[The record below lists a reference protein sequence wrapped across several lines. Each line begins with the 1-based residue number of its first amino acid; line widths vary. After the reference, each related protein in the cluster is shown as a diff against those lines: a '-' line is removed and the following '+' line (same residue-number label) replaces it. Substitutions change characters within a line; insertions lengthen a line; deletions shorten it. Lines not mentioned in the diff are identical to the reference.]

1 MNFVV
6 HFVGTKIVT
15 AKSTKVILLR
25 ADKSSQSN
33 HSVNGQLERTMNDN
47 GLKFFKHSPL
57 FKRLLI
63 LAAIEK
69 NPHIS
74 QGSLAAEVG
83 LTSSMVNN
91 YIRELS
97 QKELISIKGKTNRTM
112 TYNLTHKGLEE
123 KMSLLISYTLETT
136 GLYQD
141 AKQEF
146 AQRLQKIYEEGIHN
160 AVLFGASETAEILYN
175 ASKSLDLEIIGIVDN
190 DPDKQGKLF
199 GNLIIQPPDFIERI
213 NPDGVIIASIGRQDE
228 IYEQIHSLTNK
239 GISIRTIGVSSNGET
254 KT

>member
-1 MNFVV
+1 MKN
-6 HFVGTKIVT
+6 
-15 AKSTKVILLR
+15 
-25 ADKSSQSN
+25 
-33 HSVNGQLERTMNDN
+33 N

-63 LAAIEK
+63 LSAVAK
-69 NPHIS
+69 NSHIS
-74 QGSLAAEVG
+74 QNNLANEVG

-97 QKELISIKGKTNRTM
+97 KKELIRIKGNTNRTM
-112 TYNLTHKGLEE
+112 NYNLTPKGFEE
-123 KMSLLISYTLETT
+123 KMSLLVAYSLETT

-146 AQRLQKIYEEGIHN
+146 AQRLQEIYEEGVHN
-160 AVLFGASETAEILYN
+160 AVLFGAGETAEILYN

-199 GNLIIQPPDFIERI
+199 GNLIIQPPEFIERI
-213 NPDGVIIASIGRQDE
+213 SPDVVIIASVGRQDE
-228 IYEQIHSLTNK
+228 IYEQITPLTAK
-239 GISIRTIGVSSNGET
+239 GISIRTISVSNNDID
-254 KT
+254 KD

>member
-1 MNFVV
+1 MDSW
-6 HFVGTKIVT
+6 T
-15 AKSTKVILLR
+15 L
-25 ADKSSQSN
+25 
-33 HSVNGQLERTMNDN
+33 TMKNN

-63 LAAIEK
+63 LSAVAK
-69 NPHIS
+69 NSHIS
-74 QGSLAAEVG
+74 QNNLANEVG

-97 QKELISIKGKTNRTM
+97 KKELIRIKGNTNRTM
-112 TYNLTHKGLEE
+112 NYNLTPKGFEE
-123 KMSLLISYTLETT
+123 KMSLLVAYSLETT

-146 AQRLQKIYEEGIHN
+146 AQRLQEIYEEGVHN
-160 AVLFGASETAEILYN
+160 AVLFGAGETAEILYN

-199 GNLIIQPPDFIERI
+199 GNLIIQPPEFIERI
-213 NPDGVIIASIGRQDE
+213 SPDVVIIASVGRQDE
-228 IYEQIHSLTNK
+228 IYEQITPLTAK
-239 GISIRTIGVSSNGET
+239 GISIRTISVSNNDID
-254 KT
+254 KD

>member
-1 MNFVV
+1 MN
-6 HFVGTKIVT
+6 
-15 AKSTKVILLR
+15 
-25 ADKSSQSN
+25 N
-33 HSVNGQLERTMNDN
+33 N

-69 NPHIS
+69 DPHIS
-74 QGSLAAEVG
+74 QNNLAQEVG
-83 LTSSMVNN
+83 LTSSMINN

-97 QKELISIKGKTNRTM
+97 KEELISIQGKTNRTM
-112 TYNLTHKGLEE
+112 SYNLTPRGTKG
-123 KMSLLISYTLETT
+123 KMSLLIAYTVETT
-136 GLYQD
+136 ALYLD

-146 AQRLQKIYEEGIHN
+146 ARKLQEVYDEGIHN
-160 AVLFGASETAEILYN
+160 AVLFGAGETAEILYN

-190 DPDKQGKLF
+190 DPEKQGKLF
-199 GNLIIQPPDFIERI
+199 GNLIIQTPEFIERI

-228 IYEQIHSLTNK
+228 IYEQIRSLTAK
-239 GISIRTIGVSSNGET
+239 GISIRTIGASANGEA

>member
-1 MNFVV
+1 MN
-6 HFVGTKIVT
+6 
-15 AKSTKVILLR
+15 
-25 ADKSSQSN
+25 N
-33 HSVNGQLERTMNDN
+33 N

-69 NPHIS
+69 DPHIS
-74 QGSLAAEVG
+74 QNNLAQEVG
-83 LTSSMVNN
+83 LTSSMINN

-97 QKELISIKGKTNRTM
+97 KEELISIQGKTNRTM
-112 TYNLTHKGLEE
+112 SYNLTPRGTRE
-123 KMSLLISYTLETT
+123 KMTLLITYTLETT

-146 AQRLQKIYEEGIHN
+146 AQRLQNIYEEGIYN

-199 GNLIIQPPDFIERI
+199 GNLIIQTPELIERI
-213 NPDGVIIASIGRQDE
+213 NPDGVIIASLGRQDE
-228 IYEQIHSLTNK
+228 IYAQIHSLTTK
-239 GISIRTIGVSSNGET
+239 GIAIRTISVSQNSTGNNQNT
-254 KT
+254 

>member
-1 MNFVV
+1 MN
-6 HFVGTKIVT
+6 
-15 AKSTKVILLR
+15 
-25 ADKSSQSN
+25 N
-33 HSVNGQLERTMNDN
+33 N

-63 LAAIEK
+63 LSAVEK

-74 QGSLAAEVG
+74 QNNLANEVG

-91 YIRELS
+91 YIRKLS
-97 QKELISIKGKTNRTM
+97 KKELIRIKGNTNRTM
-112 TYNLTHKGLEE
+112 NYNLTPKGFEE
-123 KMSLLISYTLETT
+123 KMSLLVAYSLETT

-146 AQRLQKIYEEGIHN
+146 AQRLKEIYEEGVHN
-160 AVLFGASETAEILYN
+160 AVLFGAGETAEILFN

-190 DPDKQGKLF
+190 DPNKQGKLF

-213 NPDGVIIASIGRQDE
+213 SPDGVIIASVGRQDE
-228 IYEQIHSLTNK
+228 IYKQITSLSSK
-239 GISIRTIGVSSNGET
+239 GIAIRTIGSSANGEI

>member
-1 MNFVV
+1 
-6 HFVGTKIVT
+6 
-15 AKSTKVILLR
+15 
-25 ADKSSQSN
+25 
-33 HSVNGQLERTMNDN
+33 MNDN

-69 NPHIS
+69 DPHIS
-74 QGSLAAEVG
+74 QNNLAEEVG
-83 LTSSMVNN
+83 LTSSMINN

-97 QKELISIKGKTNRTM
+97 KEELISIQGKTNRTM
-112 TYNLTHKGLEE
+112 SYNLTPRGIRV
-123 KMSLLISYTLETT
+123 KMTLLITYTLETT

-146 AQRLQKIYEEGIHN
+146 ARKLQEVYDEGIHN

-199 GNLIIQPPDFIERI
+199 GNLIIQPPEFIERI
-213 NPDGVIIASIGRQDE
+213 NPDGVIIASVGRQDE
-228 IYEQIHSLTNK
+228 IYEQINSLSSK
-239 GISIRTIGVSSNGET
+239 GISIRTISYSTNGERINKAAET
-254 KT
+254 HRGRVREG

>member
-1 MNFVV
+1 MN
-6 HFVGTKIVT
+6 
-15 AKSTKVILLR
+15 
-25 ADKSSQSN
+25 N
-33 HSVNGQLERTMNDN
+33 N

-74 QGSLAAEVG
+74 QNNLANEVG

-97 QKELISIKGKTNRTM
+97 KKELIRIKGNTNRTM
-112 TYNLTHKGLEE
+112 NYNLTPKGLKE
-123 KMSLLISYTLETT
+123 KMALLIAYTLETT
-136 GLYQD
+136 DLYLD

-146 AQRLQKIYEEGIHN
+146 ARKLQKIYEEGIHN
-160 AVLFGASETAEILYN
+160 AVLFGAGETAEILYN
-175 ASKSLDLEIIGIVDN
+175 ASKFLDLEIIGIVDN

-213 NPDGVIIASIGRQDE
+213 SPDGVIIASVGRQDE
-228 IYEQIHSLTNK
+228 IYKQINSLTAK
-239 GISIRTIGVSSNGET
+239 GIAIRTISSSANGGT

>member
-1 MNFVV
+1 MIN
-6 HFVGTKIVT
+6 
-15 AKSTKVILLR
+15 
-25 ADKSSQSN
+25 
-33 HSVNGQLERTMNDN
+33 N

-69 NPHIS
+69 DPHIS
-74 QGSLAAEVG
+74 QNNLAEEVG
-83 LTSSMVNN
+83 LTSSMINN

-97 QKELISIKGKTNRTM
+97 KEELISIQGKTNRTM
-112 TYNLTHKGLEE
+112 SYNLTLKGLKE
-123 KMSLLISYTLETT
+123 KMSLLIAYTLETT

-160 AVLFGASETAEILYN
+160 AVLFGAGETAEILYN

-199 GNLIIQPPDFIERI
+199 GNLIIQTPEFIERI
-213 NPDGVIIASIGRQDE
+213 SPDGVIIASLGRQDE
-228 IYEQIHSLTNK
+228 IHEQISSLTTK
-239 GISIRTIGVSSNGET
+239 GIAIRTISSSANGET

>member
-1 MNFVV
+1 MN
-6 HFVGTKIVT
+6 
-15 AKSTKVILLR
+15 
-25 ADKSSQSN
+25 N
-33 HSVNGQLERTMNDN
+33 N

-69 NPHIS
+69 DPHIS
-74 QGSLAAEVG
+74 QNNLAQEVG
-83 LTSSMVNN
+83 LTSSMINN

-97 QKELISIKGKTNRTM
+97 KEELISIQGKTNRTM
-112 TYNLTHKGLEE
+112 SYNLTPRGTRE
-123 KMSLLISYTLETT
+123 KMTLLITYTLETT

-199 GNLIIQPPDFIERI
+199 GNLIIQTPELIERI
-213 NPDGVIIASIGRQDE
+213 NPDGVIIASLGRQDE
-228 IYEQIHSLTNK
+228 IYAQIHSLTTK
-239 GISIRTIGVSSNGET
+239 GIAIRTISVSQNSTGNNQNT
-254 KT
+254 

>member
-1 MNFVV
+1 MKN
-6 HFVGTKIVT
+6 
-15 AKSTKVILLR
+15 
-25 ADKSSQSN
+25 
-33 HSVNGQLERTMNDN
+33 N

-63 LAAIEK
+63 LSAVAK
-69 NPHIS
+69 NSHIS
-74 QGSLAAEVG
+74 QNNLANEVG

-97 QKELISIKGKTNRTM
+97 KKELIRIKGNTNRTM
-112 TYNLTHKGLEE
+112 NYNLTPKGFEE
-123 KMSLLISYTLETT
+123 KMSLLVAYSLETT

-146 AQRLQKIYEEGIHN
+146 AQRLQEIYEEGVHN
-160 AVLFGASETAEILYN
+160 AVLFGAGETAEILYN

-199 GNLIIQPPDFIERI
+199 GNLIIQPPEFIERI
-213 NPDGVIIASIGRQDE
+213 SPDVVIIASVGRQDE
-228 IYEQIHSLTNK
+228 IYEQITPLTAK
-239 GISIRTIGVSSNGET
+239 GILIRTISVSNNDID
-254 KT
+254 KD

>member
-1 MNFVV
+1 MN
-6 HFVGTKIVT
+6 
-15 AKSTKVILLR
+15 
-25 ADKSSQSN
+25 N
-33 HSVNGQLERTMNDN
+33 N

-63 LAAIEK
+63 LSAVEK

-74 QGSLAAEVG
+74 QNNLANEVG

-97 QKELISIKGKTNRTM
+97 KKELIRIKGNTNRTM
-112 TYNLTHKGLEE
+112 NYNLTPKGFEE
-123 KMSLLISYTLETT
+123 KMSLLVAYSLETT

-146 AQRLQKIYEEGIHN
+146 AQRLQEIYEEGVHN
-160 AVLFGASETAEILYN
+160 AVLFGAGETAEILYN

-213 NPDGVIIASIGRQDE
+213 SPDGVIIASVGRQDE
-228 IYEQIHSLTNK
+228 IYKQINSLSSK
-239 GISIRTIGVSSNGET
+239 GIAIRTIGSSANGEI